1 MNNPVQ
7 LHRRARF
14 VATIVAP
21 VVFAVVARAEPAM
34 WVIKDKDST
43 IYLIG
48 TVHLLKHET
57 AWNKAKVMKAVADS
71 TELWLEISDID
82 NQATVTPLIQ
92 QYGFDKKK
100 SLSTKLNFAQNSKL
114 ARVAAQYNTPLANLE
129 PMKPW
134 MVALTFAVLPLQK
147 AGYDPNAGVDLLL
160 KAQAEKKGEKIY
172 GFETMEQQVQ
182 FFADLPETDQIAFLE
197 ATLDDAG
204 EGLALLDKLANAWL
218 NGDNK
223 TIADLLVGELK
234 AKEPAVYQ
242 KLLVERNIRWSEKIA
257 EILNR
262 SGIQLVAVGAAHVV
276 GPDSVQAQLSKRG
289 IKVESY

>member
-1 MNNPVQ
+1 MNPVQ

-14 VATIVAP
+14 VAIIVAP
-21 VVFAVVARAEPAM
+21 LVFAVVARAEPAM
-34 WVIKDKDST
+34 WVIRDKDST

-57 AWNKAKVMKAVADS
+57 DWNKAKVMKAVADS

-82 NQATVTPLIQ
+82 NQAALTPLIQ
-92 QYGFDKKK
+92 QYGFDKKR
-100 SLSTKLNFAQNSKL
+100 SLSTKLNFVQNGKL
-114 ARVAAQYNTPLANLE
+114 ARVAAQYNVPLANLE

-172 GFETMEQQVQ
+172 GFETMEQQVK

-242 KLLVERNIRWSEKIA
+242 KLLVERNIHWSEKIA

-262 SGIQLVAVGAAHVV
+262 SGVQLVAVGAAHVV
-276 GPDSVQAQLSKRG
+276 GPDSVQTQLSKRG
-289 IKVESY
+289 ITAESY